1 MPKIVY
7 KSGNVSM
14 KMKLIWQCSLVFSAL
29 VSHSVVHA
37 GDWPQWGGAPSRA
50 GVSDAK
56 NLPAQWNVGDFE
68 RQSGHWIDKDARNIR
83 WVAKLG
89 STTYGSPI
97 VAGGQV
103 YCATNNGGG
112 WLKRFPPEMDFGCL
126 LCFRQSDGQ
135 FNWQLSREK
144 LAAGRSQDWPEQG
157 ICSSP
162 LVEGDRA
169 WIVTNRG
176 EVVCLDTQAPSN
188 DSPRPLG
195 ETPSATSPR
204 PTNLRSVP
212 GEGPGVRAEAKI
224 VWIFDMIKELGV
236 VPKNMTSGSATS
248 AGDLLFVNTSNG
260 ADEDHKKVLAPQAPS
275 FIALDKK
282 SGKLVWADHSPG
294 GNILDGQ
301 WSSPAYAVL
310 GGVPQVIFP
319 GGNGWLYSFRAEAG
333 KSPSDKPGKPE
344 LLWKFDCNPKD
355 SLWKN
360 SIASERSN
368 LIATPVIYAGKV
380 YIATGQD
387 PEAGEGP
394 GRLWC
399 IDPTKRGDVSPELV
413 FDKQGKPAGPRRNIA
428 CDKALGE
435 TTKPNPNSA
444 AVWCYTGFD
453 ANRDGKIDF
462 KETMHRTL
470 SMAAI
475 KDDLL
480 VITDITGLVHCL
492 DAATGK
498 PHWTHDLMSIV
509 WGSPC
514 IADGKIF
521 IGDEDGDVVVFE
533 LSKERKV
540 LATNPVGS
548 SVYTTPVAAG
558 DTLYIATKE
567 QLIAVGR

>member
-1 MPKIVY
+1 MKIFFNMSY
-7 KSGNVSM
+7 FNWLARYGNRLWLM
-14 KMKLIWQCSLVFSAL
+14 AFLAFGFHPA
-29 VSHSVVHA
+29 VHA
-37 GDWPQWGGAPSRA
+37 GDWPQWGGTASRQ

-56 NLPAQWNVGDFE
+56 NLPAEWNVGDFDQE
-68 RQSGHWIDKDARNIR
+68 TGKWIKKDSRNIR

-89 STTYGSPI
+89 STTYGTPI
-97 VAGGQV
+97 IAEGQV

-112 WLKRFPPEMDFGCL
+112 WLKKYPPDLDLGCL
-126 LCFRQSDGQ
+126 LCFQQASGRL
-135 FNWQLSREK
+135 NWQLSREK
-144 LAAGRSQDWPEQG
+144 LAAGRAQDWPEQG

-162 LVEGDRA
+162 LVEGGRV

-176 EVVCLDTQAPSN
+176 EVICLNAKIH
-188 DSPRPLG
+188 
-195 ETPSATSPR
+195 
-204 PTNLRSVP
+204 VP
-212 GEGPGVRAEAKI
+212 GDAGNEPGTGLEADI

-236 VPKNMTSGSATS
+236 VPHNMTSGSATS

-260 ADEDHKKVLAPQAPS
+260 ADQDHINVPAPQAPS
-275 FIALDKK
+275 FIALDKNT
-282 SGKLVWADHSPG
+282 GKLIWADSSPG

-319 GGNGWLYSFRAEAG
+319 GGDGCIYSFRATQP
-333 KSPSDKPGKPE
+333 SPSASLRAPTEGWSGEGRNYPKPE

-355 SLWKN
+355 SLWKDN
-360 SIASERSN
+360 AASDRCN

-380 YIATGQD
+380 YIAVGQD
-387 PEAGEGP
+387 PEGGEGP

-413 FDKQGKPAGPRRNIA
+413 FDKQGKPVAPRRNIA
-428 CDKALGE
+428 CDASRGE

-444 AVWCYTGFD
+444 AVWRYTGAD
-453 ANRDGKIDF
+453 VDSDGKIDF

-470 SMAAI
+470 GMAAI
-475 KDDLL
+475 GDGLL
-480 VITDITGLVHCL
+480 VIADITGLVHCL
-492 DAATGK
+492 DARTGK
-498 PHWTHDLMSIV
+498 LHWTHDLMSIV

-521 IGDEDGDVVVFE
+521 IGNEDGDVVVFE
-533 LSKERKV
+533 LSKEKKV
-540 LATNPVGS
+540 LGTNPVGS
-548 SVYTTPVAAG
+548 PVYTTPVAAG

-567 QLIAVGR
+567 QLIAVGNE